1 MAKKKEGLSI
11 IDKDCSVE
19 GTLNIKGR
27 LIVAGSLKGTL
38 IGNHVITTEG
48 SRVRA
53 IARVREMTI
62 GGDFQGE
69 IAVQEDLHILRTG
82 TFTGKATCKR
92 IRMETGGKLNGEV
105 THLESDAVPPKK
117 EPARRRSRGL
127 KTQTT
132 EPPEEEPII
141 LK

>member
-19 GTLNIKGR
+19 GTVNIKGR
-27 LIVAGSLKGTL
+27 LIVAGALRGTL
-38 IGNHVITTEG
+38 IGNSVTTAEG
-48 SRVRA
+48 SQVRA
-53 IARVREMTI
+53 IARVRNMTI

-69 IAVQEDLHILRTG
+69 IAVHEDLHILSTG

-92 IRMETGGKLNGEV
+92 IKMETGGKLNGEV
-105 THLESDAVPPKK
+105 THLESGPSSSNQGAAGQRPLEPKAH
-117 EPARRRSRGL
+117 PSA
-127 KTQTT
+127 
-132 EPPEEEPII
+132 PEGKEPII